1 MREQWAKEYI
11 DTSQIKELIDKE
23 KKMLQIKEQTV
34 MVWDVKEAEKVKN
47 TMEANV
53 STSKILRNGETEE
66 RKYMSWATKFV
77 GKAYEPAQNLKDRD
91 IIKIK
96 EAGIENYY
104 NKESE
109 KLYVTLVIFDFEKKA

>member
-1 MREQWAKEYI
+1 
-11 DTSQIKELIDKE
+11 
-23 KKMLQIKEQTV
+23 MLQIKEQTV

-53 STSKILRNGETEE
+53 STSKILRNGDTEE

-77 GKAYEPAQNLKDRD
+77 GKAYEPAKNLKDKD

>member
-1 MREQWAKEYI
+1 
-11 DTSQIKELIDKE
+11 
-23 KKMLQIKEQTV
+23 

-53 STSKILRNGETEE
+53 STSKMIKNGESEE
-66 RKYMSWATKFV
+66 RRYMSWSTKFV
-77 GKAYEPAQNLKDRD
+77 GKAYEPAKELGDKDV
-91 IIKIK
+91 IKIK

-104 NKESE
+104 SKENE